1 MKRKIV
7 ILSAFATP
15 FRSGAEAMVEEVPP
29 FLKDTFDFTIVTARL
44 RGDLSKDDVINGI
57 PVKRIGVGR
66 PIDKWFFPFLAPF
79 AARSLQPDILHAVLE
94 SFAGLALM
102 FCRFTVPSAKRV
114 LTLQSTNLKLF
125 TSSLRHAAP
134 GTYAAILF
142 TAFMRIPKVIG
153 RMVFLKPIHSAAHR
167 ITAISVARSQEA
179 QRFHKDILLIPNGIP
194 YAALRDA
201 ANTIIKR
208 PKSILFVGRLEPM
221 KGVDTLLRAFATISG
236 QGSDVGLRIVGDGSQ
251 RQRLEALAPEL
262 GIADRVIFA
271 GKVSPEDIAREYA
284 SAEIFCGLSRSEALG
299 NVFLEAQAA
308 GCAVVATNVGGI
320 PDIVKDGETGMLVAP
335 DKPEEAAEALS
346 RLLSDE
352 AMRHRLSNAA
362 VEHAKA
368 YDWQGIAEQY
378 RGIYSGLLALSH

>member
-1 MKRKIV
+1 
-7 ILSAFATP
+7 
-15 FRSGAEAMVEEVPP
+15 
-29 FLKDTFDFTIVTARL
+29 
-44 RGDLSKDDVINGI
+44 
-57 PVKRIGVGR
+57 
-66 PIDKWFFPFLAPF
+66 
-79 AARSLQPDILHAVLE
+79 
-94 SFAGLALM
+94 
-102 FCRFTVPSAKRV
+102 
-114 LTLQSTNLKLF
+114 
-125 TSSLRHAAP
+125 
-134 GTYAAILF
+134 
-142 TAFMRIPKVIG
+142 MRIPKVIG